1 MIMIERILRKIFKPL
16 INYSNDGL
24 RKLIGESALNSA
36 KSARGTYKY
45 LWDSEVKVF
54 SQWGEDGILDYLFD
68 ISGISKP
75 KIIEFGVG
83 NFDECNSRFAAEHRN
98 ASVYAIDMRTDLKS
112 NISRLDLN
120 WKNEIFAFEDFITPE
135 SAKKHFEDAIE
146 LFGKIDLLSID
157 IDGNDY
163 WILDSLDLSKVDILV
178 CEYNPIYGSKA
189 AVTILRKDDF
199 DRSKEHP
206 SWLHYGMS
214 LMAAIN
220 VMERNGLVFVGS
232 NRVGNNAFFVNKMIS
247 MKLDFKLPN
256 KKKLDHFVDWRI
268 RESRDNLGRLNYL
281 SGHSRLEEISDCK
294 VVNLKNNKLISVS
307 EIF

>member
-1 MIMIERILRKIFKPL
+1 MIMIERILRKIFKPS

-163 WILDSLDLSKVDILV
+163 WILESLDLSKVDILV

-256 KKKLDHFVDWRI
+256 KQKLDHFVDWRI
-268 RESRDNLGRLNYL
+268 RESRNLSGELNYL
-281 SGHSRLEEISDCK
+281 FGEEKLKAISKCK
-294 VVNLKNNKLISVS
+294 VLNLETNSIMLVGKL
-307 EIF
+307 